1 MKRQS
6 VLPAVSR
13 LALVVCVLMLA
24 GPMGSPQSTPDLSGQ
39 WNSNIGAVYE
49 IQQNGNQ
56 FTWTAPSLNQSGT
69 GTVSGNNISINGPG
83 WTVKG
88 TITETDSSGKPT
100 KIVGENG
107 VVLFRTTGG
116 QTVSVKLP
124 TKPPITPAPKAPAG
138 GAVSL
143 SGKWNSSIGATYEIQ
158 QSGSQFT
165 WSAPTLSQSGTGTIS
180 GNNITLSGPG
190 WTVKG
195 TITGTDGSG
204 NATRIAGENGVVLF
218 RWVDGQPGL
227 VPPPAQQP
235 PQGSFPTGATGD
247 MLQLTNIPPLSPQI
261 LTQVAA
267 PMTRGAM
274 IEALSSSP
282 TTMGPLEKVAASAGR
297 TVNSLKGQTLSGA
310 PAVDAPVSP
319 DSPPAQAFLDLWKAP
334 VHFSPNVPGP
344 SYLVGG
350 STRVVGAT
358 AGLGVYV
365 HPENS
370 LQMMAQ
376 KDYFDVLNDNVIVIG
391 MDLPPGGGQYMV
403 AIHVVDQD
411 GMAVAAGSGLPIVD
425 AYVEYY
431 PSSGSLDKISLVKN
445 SANTALVGLFS
456 ESPTNQGWS
465 TGMIKSMPRISVFL
479 KIKVTW
485 YPWAYYTGV
494 TVTRL

>member
-1 MKRQS
+1 
-6 VLPAVSR
+6 VSR
-13 LALVVCVLMLA
+13 LALAFCALILA
-24 GPMGSPQSTPDLSGQ
+24 GPTGSPQSTTDLSGQ

-49 IQQNGNQ
+49 IQQNGSQ

-69 GTVSGNNISINGPG
+69 GTVSGNNISISGPG

-116 QTVSVKLP
+116 QSVSAKLP
-124 TKPPITPAPKAPAG
+124 AKPPVTPAPKAPAG

-143 SGKWNSSIGATYEIQ
+143 SGQWNSSIGATYEIK

-195 TITGTDGSG
+195 TITESDNSG
-204 NATRIAGENGVVLF
+204 NATKIVGENGVVLF

-227 VPPPAQQP
+227 IPPPAQPLP
-235 PQGSFPTGATGD
+235 PGSYPTGAAGD
-247 MLQLTNIPPLSPQI
+247 MSQLRNIPPLSPQV

-267 PMTRGAM
+267 PMTRRAM
-274 IEALSSSP
+274 IDALSSSP
-282 TTMGPLEKVAASAGR
+282 TTKGALEKVAASAGR
-297 TVNSLKGQTLSGA
+297 TVNSLKDQTLSGA
-310 PAVDAPVSP
+310 PAVDTPVSP
-319 DSPPAQAFLDLWKAP
+319 DSPPAPAFLDLWKAP

-344 SYLVGG
+344 SYLAGG
-350 STRVVGAT
+350 STRVVGVTEAS
-358 AGLGVYV
+358 GVYV
-365 HPENS
+365 RPSNS
-370 LQMMAQ
+370 LQTMDQ
-376 KDYFDVLNDNVIVIG
+376 KDYFVVVYDGLVLIG
-391 MDLPPGGGQYMV
+391 IDLPPGGGQYMV
-403 AIHVVDQD
+403 AIHAVDQD

-431 PSSGSLDKISLVKN
+431 PGSGSLDKISLVKN

-456 ESPTNQGWS
+456 ESPNNPGF
-465 TGMIKSMPRISVFL
+465 TGLIGSQPRASVNL
-479 KIKVTW
+479 RLLVTQ
-485 YPWAYYTGV
+485 YSWAIYTGA